1 LAQGPLWRAVSLPP
15 EARSWE
21 RNPSLDKDTA
31 QKEGHQALEM
41 ALDEERHEGQG
52 CREATPADQ
61 EGKPLK
67 GRTPGASTA

>member
-1 LAQGPLWRAVSLPP
+1 MSLSL

-21 RNPSLDKDTA
+21 WIPSLDKDIA
-31 QKEGHQALEM
+31 QKGVHQAQKG
-41 ALDEERHEGQG
+41 ALDEERQEGQG

-67 GRTPGASTA
+67 GRTP